1 MTKPIAWSHT
11 ALKDYEGCPRRYHEV
26 RVLKKYPFQ
35 ETEATRYGNDLHK
48 AIELY
53 IQNQTPIDEK
63 YVFVQPVVD
72 ALLKKPGR
80 KMAEQKM
87 AVTVDLK
94 PCDWFAKD
102 AWARGIADL
111 LIIDDEN
118 MTAWVADWK
127 TGNNKY
133 PDRDQLRLMSLLVF
147 AHHPHIRKVNSA
159 LIFVVK
165 DDMVKA
171 KMEVEEF
178 TPGWQQYRER
188 VAKIE
193 ASMANGVWNPKQTP
207 LCGWCPCTGCEHN
220 PKH

>member
-48 AIELY
+48 AVELY
-53 IQNQTPIDEK
+53 IQHQTPIDEK
-63 YVFVQPVVD
+63 YAFVQPVVD
-72 ALLKKPGR
+72 ALLKRSGR

-102 AWARGIADL
+102 TWARGIADL

-118 MTAWVADWK
+118 LTAWVADWK

-147 AHHPHIRKVNSA
+147 AHYPHIRKVNSA

-193 ASMANGVWNPKQTP
+193 ASMSNGVWHPKQTP

>member
-1 MTKPIAWSHT
+1 MSKPLSWSHT

-48 AIELY
+48 AVELY
-53 IQNQTPIDEK
+53 IKDNTPIPEQ
-63 YVFVQPVVD
+63 YAFVQPVVD

-80 KMAEQKM
+80 KLAEQKM

-94 PCDWFAKD
+94 PCDWFDKG
-102 AWARGIADL
+102 AWSRGIADL
-111 LIIDDEN
+111 LIIDDDN

-133 PDRDQLRLMSLLVF
+133 PDRDQLRLMALLVF
-147 AHHPHIRKVNSA
+147 AHYPHIRKVNSA

-165 DDMVKA
+165 DDMVKS
-171 KMEVEEF
+171 KMGVEEF
-178 TPGWQQYRER
+178 STGWQEYRER

-193 ASMANGVWNPKQTP
+193 ASVASGVWHPKQTP

>member
-63 YVFVQPVVD
+63 YAFVQPVVD

-178 TPGWQQYRER
+178 STGWQQYRER

-193 ASMANGVWNPKQTP
+193 ASLANGVWHPKQTP

>member
-94 PCDWFAKD
+94 PCDWFATD

-171 KMEVEEF
+171 KM
-178 TPGWQQYRER
+178 
-188 VAKIE
+188 
-193 ASMANGVWNPKQTP
+193 
-207 LCGWCPCTGCEHN
+207 
-220 PKH
+220 